1 MTASE
6 GSAALNRPQPADLDS
21 RGRPI
26 VVVTGIGL
34 VTPLGFGV
42 GANWAAL
49 LAGTSGIRRITRF
62 PTDHLRTTIA
72 GTVDLPEEA
81 DGPVLTATP
90 RVTRMAAMAAEEALA
105 EAGLGG
111 AEGFPGPLM
120 LGMPPVEVEWPH
132 RFELAR
138 RAAPQPADYQTLTLA
153 ANGWP
158 ELYETAAFQ
167 AVGETLAARFGT
179 RGSPVAVTTA
189 CATGASAIQLGVEAI
204 QRGETAAALA
214 IGADGTVQPEALIR
228 FSLLSALSTRNDDP
242 TGASRPFEKNRGG
255 FVMSEGA
262 ACLVLESLSHARARG
277 ARILGVV
284 RGCGEKSDSFHRTR
298 SNPDGSAVIQAMR
311 NAIADAGLTPAEIS
325 YVNAHGTGTPENDK
339 MENLAMRAVFG
350 EAAPPISSNKSMI
363 GHTLSASGAIE
374 AAFSLLAIRDQML
387 PPTINHVEPD
397 PAITL
402 DVVPNICRPAKVTH
416 VLSNSF
422 GFGGQNVCLVLSGVP
437 T

>member
-1 MTASE
+1 MNAT
-6 GSAALNRPQPADLDS
+6 DLTLTDH

-26 VVVTGIGL
+26 VAVTGIGL

-42 GANWAAL
+42 EANWAAL
-49 LAGTSGIRRITRF
+49 LAGQSGIRRITRF

-72 GTVDLPEEA
+72 GTVDLPEEE
-81 DGPVLTATP
+81 GGEVLTSSE
-90 RVTRMAAMAAEEALA
+90 RVRLMAERAAAEALA
-105 EAGLGG
+105 QSGLP
-111 AEGFPGPLM
+111 APFPGPLM
-120 LGMPPVEVEWPH
+120 LGMPPVELEWPG
-132 RFELAR
+132 RFRLAAETGQ
-138 RAAPQPADYQTLTLA
+138 AAPSYAALTEA
-153 ANGWP
+153 AAGRDD
-158 ELYETAAFQ
+158 LYRTTAFAGI
-167 AVGETLAARFGT
+167 GEQLAARFGT
-179 RGSPVAVTTA
+179 RGAPIAISTA

-204 QRGETAAALA
+204 QRGETEAAIA

-228 FSLLSALSTRNDDP
+228 FSLLSALSTRNEDP
-242 TGASRPFEKNRGG
+242 TAASRPFEKSRGG

-262 ACLVLESLSHARARG
+262 ACLVLESLAHATARG
-277 ARILGVV
+277 AKILGVL

-298 SNPDGSAVIQAMR
+298 SNPDGGAVIRAMR
-311 NAIADAGLTPAEIS
+311 NAIEDAGLTPSDIS

-339 MENLAMRAVFG
+339 METFGMRAVFG
-350 EAAPPISSNKSMI
+350 NDAPPISSNKSMI

-402 DVVPNICRPAKVTH
+402 DVVPNVARPAKVVN

-422 GFGGQNVCLVLSGVP
+422 GFGGQNVCLVLSGAP
-437 T
+437 A

>member
-1 MTASE
+1 M
-6 GSAALNRPQPADLDS
+6 SAFLDHA
-21 RGRPI
+21 GRPI
-26 VVVTGIGL
+26 VAVTGIGL

-42 GANWAAL
+42 AQNWAAL

-81 DGPVLTATP
+81 EGAPLTATP
-90 RVTRMAAMAAEEALA
+90 RVMRMAAMAAEEALA
-105 EAGLGG
+105 ESGLGANG
-111 AEGFPGPLM
+111 AFPGPLM

-138 RAAPQPADYQTLTLA
+138 RLAPAPVAYPDLTEAAT
-153 ANGWP
+153 GWTA
-158 ELYETAAFQ
+158 LYETAAF
-167 AVGETLAARFGT
+167 ASVGEHLAARFGT
-179 RGSPVAVTTA
+179 RGSPIAVTTA

-204 QRGETAAALA
+204 QRGETEAALA

-242 TGASRPFEKNRGG
+242 TAASRPFEKNRGG

-277 ARILGVV
+277 ARILGLV
-284 RGCGEKSDSFHRTR
+284 RGAGEKSDSFHRTR
-298 SNPDGSAVIQAMR
+298 SNPDGSAVIRAMR
-311 NAIADAGLTPAEIS
+311 NAIADAGLTPEDIS

-350 EAAPPISSNKSMI
+350 EQAPPISSNKSMI
-363 GHTLSASGAIE
+363 GHTLSAAGAIE

-387 PPTINHVEPD
+387 PPTINHDEPD

-402 DVVPNICRPAKVTH
+402 DVVPNVARAAKVTH
-416 VLSNSF
+416 VMSNSF
-422 GFGGQNVCLVLSGVP
+422 GFGGQNVCLVLSGAP

>member
-1 MTASE
+1 MS
-6 GSAALNRPQPADLDS
+6 DLDHL
-21 RGRPI
+21 GRPI
-26 VVVTGIGL
+26 VAVTGIGL

-42 GANWAAL
+42 AANWTAL

-81 DGPVLTATP
+81 DGPPLTATP
-90 RVTRMAAMAAEEALA
+90 RVMRMAAMAAEEALA
-105 EAGLGG
+105 ESGLGADG
-111 AEGFPGPLM
+111 AFPGPLM

-138 RAAPQPADYQTLTLA
+138 RLAPAPAVYPALTEAAT
-153 ANGWP
+153 GWTS
-158 ELYETAAFQ
+158 LYETAAF
-167 AVGETLAARFGT
+167 ASVGEHLAARFGT
-179 RGSPVAVTTA
+179 QGSPIAVTTA

-204 QRGETAAALA
+204 QRGETQAALA

-228 FSLLSALSTRNDDP
+228 FSLLSALSTRNEDP
-242 TGASRPFEKNRGG
+242 TAASRPFEKTRGG

-277 ARILGVV
+277 AKVLGIL

-298 SNPDGSAVIQAMR
+298 SNPDGSAVIRAMR
-311 NAIADAGLTPAEIS
+311 NAIADAGLTPEEIS

-350 EAAPPISSNKSMI
+350 ERAPPISSNKSMI
-363 GHTLSASGAIE
+363 GHTLSAAGAIE

-387 PPTINHVEPD
+387 PPTINHDEPD

-402 DVVPNICRPAKVTH
+402 DVVPNVARAAKVTH
-416 VLSNSF
+416 VMSNSF
-422 GFGGQNVCLVLSGVP
+422 GFGGQNVCLVLSGAP
-437 T
+437 G